1 MPSPKGRYARQAP
14 YRIKT
19 GHRHRF
25 CRMQQGGMPPRGSR
39 LCTHT
44 KLIVCIHQ
52 GNDRAENYRQPEPGS
67 EGRLARRQCIHPICL
82 YNHRRHSYERYC
94 ALEGRSYESKQQT
107 S

>member
-25 CRMQQGGMPPRGSR
+25 CRMQQGGMPPRGSQ

-52 GNDRAENYRQPEPGS
+52 GNDRAENYRQPERAVRGAWHGGNAS
-67 EGRLARRQCIHPICL
+67 IRYACITTGGIATL
-82 YNHRRHSYERYC
+82 DRV
-94 ALEGRSYESKQQT
+94 LRSYESKQQT